1 MNVAI
6 LVLFSGSTAEK
17 KDGRL
22 VGDQIKQRRV
32 KMRPVKNKRRIDPRY
47 FLDETMERDIL
58 EDDDEKHEGKE
69 HDKDCGCSKCPKKKK
84 GKKTQSD

>member
-1 MNVAI
+1 
-6 LVLFSGSTAEK
+6 
-17 KDGRL
+17 
-22 VGDQIKQRRV
+22 
-32 KMRPVKNKRRIDPRY
+32 MRPVKNKRRIDPRY

-84 GKKTQSD
+84 GKKKDDNGRELIQGEKELDEDEGDNN